1 MNIVARKSTYVS
13 MSRRVSVRS
22 CFFFDSLENRMKK
35 LINILSE
42 IRNGVTE
49 QAIFVPFQSLLIS
62 SITSTTKRFFVIQ
75 PRIVLRF
82 TIPYYLLYSF
92 EVFCYSSVF
101 KTEKIR
107 EKIKFYGHSNL
118 SNLSF
123 SPSVRMSL
131 NHLYTVIVL
140 LRFFCDTNYTIKYP
154 DWFAPF

>member
-118 SNLSF
+118 SNLFF